1 MAGYVGPSTLGV
13 NMNGQSDASSAA
25 APSSGPT
32 AWQATTPDALA
43 SSVQGYDSLYLTASQ
58 QKAWQNNLV
67 YLGQDATP
75 SPKYDSNDPDARRKA
90 TSYAQQHNQPG
101 GFYKTPEDF
110 LQGIEH
116 QSSVASEFAAQA
128 ASKGMNPKDMAYGIL
143 SDPKAS
149 DSQKAMA
156 GAWMGFASLQDE
168 LNQAGFYTSSNG
180 PLLGG
185 GRLTDYQALGAAL
198 EQYFREQGD
207 PTTNQNPN
215 PMTFSEF
222 LQNHKTVGNQ
232 NGYPGA
238 SGPGGGSTTPFNPS
252 SPDVISQQG
261 DAMAQSELGHSLN
274 QDQTN
279 SLIGQVQGQEAS
291 AFSAGDTYLRGVTPQ
306 SLAREFIVDNNLPE
320 YASHQAEGFMNV
332 FANMFLGG
340 NSQRANTSLG
350 DVAIGGK

>member
-1 MAGYVGPSTLGV
+1 MSGNVGPTMLGV
-13 NMNGQSDASSAA
+13 SPTGGDITTSAA
-25 APSSGPT
+25 TTTSSGPT
-32 AWQATTPDALA
+32 AWQAPTSDSLA
-43 SSVQGYDSLYLTASQ
+43 ASIQGADSLYLTASE
-58 QKAWQNNLV
+58 QKKWENNLV

-75 SPKYDSNDPDARRKA
+75 PPKNDPNDPDARRRA
-90 TSYAQQHNQPG
+90 TSYAQQADQPG

-116 QSSVASEFAAQA
+116 QASVASEFANLAAQ
-128 ASKGMNPKDMAYGIL
+128 KGMNPKDMAYTVL
-143 SDPKAS
+143 SDKKAS
-149 DSQKAMA
+149 DAQKAMA
-156 GAWMGFASLQDE
+156 GGWLGFASLQGE
-168 LNQAGFYTSSNG
+168 LNQAGFYTSG

-185 GRLTDYQALGAAL
+185 GRLSDFDALKSAL
-198 EQYFREQGD
+198 DQYFREQGD
-207 PTTNQNPN
+207 PNSQAN

-238 SGPGGGSTTPFNPS
+238 GSSGSGSTGSSFNPS

-261 DAMAQSELGHSLN
+261 DAMAQQELGHSLD
-274 QDQTN
+274 QGQTN
-279 SLIGQVQGQEAS
+279 SLIGQVQGQES
-291 AFSAGDTYLRGVTPQ
+291 ADFNAGDFYLRGVTPQ
-306 SLAREFIVDNNLPE
+306 SLAREFIVQNNLPE
-320 YASHQAEGFMNV
+320 YAAHQAEGYMNV